1 MTEITLKIPEAKV
14 SFFMELI
21 QSLGYEY
28 NISEDEISNE
38 HKELVRNRIK
48 TAKKEDYISWSEARK
63 QLSVKH

>member
-1 MTEITLKIPEAKV
+1 
-14 SFFMELI
+14 MELI

>member
-48 TAKKEDYISWSEARK
+48 TANKEEYVSWTEARK
-63 QLSVKH
+63 KLTVK